1 MDRGNELLKE
11 SVVMANELDVA
22 GEFIYA
28 AIDIFNKMNNFDQVG
43 DNFFLYHLAVGIER
57 VQKILLV
64 IINDVER
71 DEIEDFLEKIKSHN
85 HIMLHGKIKEKV
97 NISFSKEQN
106 DLLNLLSEF
115 YNAER
120 YARFN
125 FFSYNFKDR
134 DLLTEYVQKY
144 CKNISFDYSL
154 CKKIPLNTDEVK
166 EFFGRVIGRL
176 CQKYYKLIE
185 EESRN
190 RNIYCYELRYNS
202 AAERVFCGNED
213 KGSYQKKID
222 KEKRAIK
229 ELLLYLRSPQ
239 EMNKF
244 IVYINNCSKNY
255 CCLRRKFMA
264 DKLEDLLKN
273 AVQGKPY
280 SGESNSNKADI
291 QMDKPMTLKHSLD
304 GALGKPMICNEGT
317 DINNMNSD

>member
-28 AIDIFNKMNNFDQVG
+28 AIDIFNKMNN
-43 DNFFLYHLAVGIER
+43 
-57 VQKILLV
+57 
-64 IINDVER
+64 
-71 DEIEDFLEKIKSHN
+71 
-85 HIMLHGKIKEKV
+85 
-97 NISFSKEQN
+97 
-106 DLLNLLSEF
+106 
-115 YNAER
+115 
-120 YARFN
+120 
-125 FFSYNFKDR
+125 
-134 DLLTEYVQKY
+134 
-144 CKNISFDYSL
+144 YSL

-244 IVYINNCSKNY
+244 IEHMDQIESLPFDVALIQEYVADLCNKTVSVDLIDEVD
-255 CCLRRKFMA
+255 FMYEEFVE
-264 DKLEDLLKN
+264 DKREREEMVSLI
-273 AVQGKPY
+273 G
-280 SGESNSNKADI
+280 
-291 QMDKPMTLKHSLD
+291 DKGVMFD
-304 GALGKPMICNEGT
+304 WEEEEW
-317 DINNMNSD
+317 

>member
-202 AAERVFCGNED
+202 AAERVFCG
-213 KGSYQKKID
+213 
-222 KEKRAIK
+222 
-229 ELLLYLRSPQ
+229 
-239 EMNKF
+239 
-244 IVYINNCSKNY
+244 KNY